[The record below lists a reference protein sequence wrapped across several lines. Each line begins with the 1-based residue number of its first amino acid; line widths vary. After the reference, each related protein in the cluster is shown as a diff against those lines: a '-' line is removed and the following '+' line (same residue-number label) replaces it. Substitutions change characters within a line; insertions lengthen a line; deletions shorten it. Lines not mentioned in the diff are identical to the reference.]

1 MLFPLYLCIYERNNN
16 IIFTKSYHVLYG
28 NIFDNSATVYSLGA
42 HLYRCTCWRH
52 RPWYLWY
59 GGRVYLGFHLRT
71 EAWEPAYR
79 RDVDY
84 RLGHHCGSFP
94 AGGWRIRL
102 SCRACCKVSAQA
114 SRTHYLLWPTCYVAF
129 LPHCWYGPHIVFT
142 ASDYLRDSHQFED
155 TPRTTV
161 ECGCDSSFI
170 GHHGQSCFSSYGRHY
185 LCRSAWWKGN

>member
-71 EAWEPAYR
+71 EAREPAYR
-79 RDVDY
+79 RDVNY

-94 AGGWRIRL
+94 ASGRRIRL
-102 SCRACCKVSAQA
+102 SCRACASIPNTLLIMAHLLRGFSA
-114 SRTHYLLWPTCYVAF
+114 SLLVRPTHRI
-129 LPHCWYGPHIVFT
+129 HCFRL
-142 ASDYLRDSHQFED
+142 SQR
-155 TPRTTV
+155 
-161 ECGCDSSFI
+161 
-170 GHHGQSCFSSYGRHY
+170 
-185 LCRSAWWKGN
+185 